1 MYRILL
7 VEDDEALR
15 YVYAHMH
22 AWQENGVCLAA
33 QAVNGK
39 QALEQMDK
47 ERFDLIVTDIRM
59 PFIDGLELLRE
70 LRRRGIQ
77 TPVILVSSYGEFEYA
92 REGLVLGAFDYIVKP
107 FREKQLN
114 AVLSRAAQSLSAHT
128 DEDSQYA
135 LVRETF
141 ETIGIPVQEDGFVHT
156 LAAFLAAHLNG
167 MITMEQAAEHLGLSK
182 DYFGKRC
189 RSHTGIAFGAL
200 YNQVRVAYAR
210 QLLRLI
216 RKAPDIDRAYAPS
229 DRKFV
234 SDDNLFRIQAWIIR
248 ELAKS
253 KPCIIIGKCANHIL
267 RDRANVL
274 SMYVEAPRK
283 TCVESIMQKSGVTAE
298 QANEWI
304 VRTDQY
310 RAEYYK
316 YYTGGDDWT
325 NPTLYDLTVNTGRL
339 SRDDAARLIIQA
351 ARIKFG
357 EDALH

>member
-22 AWQENGVCLAA
+22 AWQENGGCLAA

-39 QALEQMDK
+39 QALEQLDK
-47 ERFDLIVTDIRM
+47 ERFDIIVTDIRM
-59 PFIDGLELLRE
+59 PFVDGLELLRE

-107 FREKQLN
+107 FREEQLN

-128 DEDSQYA
+128 GEDSQYA

-141 ETIGIPVQEDGFVHT
+141 ETLGIPVQEDGFVHT
-156 LAAFLAAHLNG
+156 LAAFLAAYLNG
-167 MITMEQAAEHLGLSK
+167 VLTMEQAAEHLGLSK
-182 DYFGKRC
+182 DYFGKQC
-189 RSHTGIAFGAL
+189 RSYTGMAFGAL

-210 QLLRLI
+210 QLLRESTDKSGEISERLGFVSPDYFTRIFKDITGCTPSLLRLI

-274 SMYVEAPRK
+274 SVYVEAPRK

-298 QANEWI
+298 QTNKLI
-304 VRTDQY
+304 VKTD
-310 RAEYYK
+310 
-316 YYTGGDDWT
+316 
-325 NPTLYDLTVNTGRL
+325 
-339 SRDDAARLIIQA
+339 
-351 ARIKFG
+351 
-357 EDALH
+357 